1 MTSNVA
7 HLFQMTD
14 DWQIASLSQT
24 IEEEEDD
31 DALVPPTPGQEDV
44 DMATPSQDSASLL
57 SAMTESQGIG
67 IIQMKSTVTF

>member
-1 MTSNVA
+1 
-7 HLFQMTD
+7 MTD

-67 IIQMKSTVTF
+67 IIQMKTTVTF